1 MDTETI
7 LRAVRELQELG
18 VCWLG
23 LTGGEPLLNPDIAR
37 IVAAAADGCAVK
49 LFTTGST
56 LTREKALA
64 LKQAGLFSVSV
75 SLDHWQAGIHDRN
88 RGLEGAF
95 ATALQALRIF
105 KETGGIQVGVS
116 AVISRDML
124 RSGQVEEFLEFL
136 RGLDIDEA
144 WLCEAKPSVAAFW
157 NEDMVISAAEQ
168 QQLAGIQDRANRR
181 AGMTVNYL
189 GHFESREFF
198 GCNAGF
204 KMVFIDAC
212 GEVSPCVF
220 TPMTF
225 GNIRQRPL
233 QEIFARDEIL
243 FPFRKHLLHQQEL
256 RPAPRRRPRP
266 GVPGPRRV
274 AAGRAPG
281 ANSGRCPDFSVS
293 IFAAAGRIKMKSK
306 PLRLY
311 RSLGLA
317 MALSLRRRRP
327 GLFFFC
333 PRASWNSSIAS
344 PCRWAWP
351 RPRSGPGAFSPSWR
365 AAYMVLVTALAWLMF
380 RKPANP
386 CSPQLLALGKL
397 ASALLSLAYFF
408 GRRRTWSAWP
418 TPSSTGASACWCWG

>member
-1 MDTETI
+1 MTPLKNLYFLARTLLRHPRMLRVHPALNLFFLRYISKFRIKNSAGHWTVHSHLPPLNHRSFGGFIKDHLLARVSGPSHAQIGLTNACPQRCAYCYNRERSGQAMDTETI

-49 LFTTGST
+49 LFTTGSS

-75 SLDHWQAGIHDRN
+75 SLDHWQAEIHDRN

-95 ATALQALRIF
+95 ATALQALRMF

-116 AVISRDML
+116 AVISREML

-233 QEIFARDEIL
+233 PEIFGEMKSY
-243 FPFRKHLLHQQEL
+243 FPSENTCFINKNFALL
-256 RPAPRRRPRP
+256 R
-266 GVPGPRRV
+266 
-274 AAGRAPG
+274 AAGRGQGFLDPAATLQVVRQARFGPL
-281 ANSGRCPDFSVS
+281 SGF
-293 IFAAAGRIKMKSK
+293 F
-306 PLRLY
+306 RLY
-311 RSLGLA
+311 
-317 MALSLRRRRP
+317 LR
-327 GLFFFC
+327 G
-333 PRASWNSSIAS
+333 S
-344 PCRWAWP
+344 
-351 RPRSGPGAFSPSWR
+351 
-365 AAYMVLVTALAWLMF
+365 
-380 RKPANP
+380 RKDKNE
-386 CSPQLLALGKL
+386 K
-397 ASALLSLAYFF
+397 
-408 GRRRTWSAWP
+408 
-418 TPSSTGASACWCWG
+418 